1 MALNRGKQFELKFK
15 ECWLKS
21 FPNSF
26 LYRLNDQMSGYKV
39 SSSNI
44 CDFIAF
50 NLNKLYLLEIKSHE
64 GNTFPINNLTQ
75 YTKLVG
81 KVGIPGVRV
90 GVIIWFIDHDRVI
103 YVPIS
108 TITQLINDGK
118 KSVNINKIEAEGY
131 RIINIPSIKKRVFL
145 DSDYSILMTL
155 EDFD

>member
-1 MALNRGKQFELKFK
+1 MALNRGKQFENKFK
-15 ECWLKS
+15 EDFYKTMSNCSLDR
-21 FPNSF
+21 
-26 LYRLNDQMSGYKV
+26 LYDTTNGFKAISQV
-39 SSSNI
+39 
-44 CDFIAF
+44 CDFIGYKQPNIF
-50 NLNKLYLLEIKSHE
+50 YLECKSHE
-64 GNTFPINNLTQ
+64 GNTFPLNNLTQ
-75 YTKLVG
+75 YNKLVT
-81 KVGIPGVRV
+81 KVGIPGVRA

-103 YVPIS
+103 YVPIN

>member
-1 MALNRGKQFELKFK
+1 MALNRGKQFENKFK
-15 ECWLKS
+15 EDFYKTMSNCSLDR
-21 FPNSF
+21 
-26 LYRLNDQMSGYKV
+26 LYDTTNGFKAISQV
-39 SSSNI
+39 
-44 CDFIAF
+44 CDFIGYKQPNIF
-50 NLNKLYLLEIKSHE
+50 YLECKSHE
-64 GNTFPINNLTQ
+64 GNTFPLNNLTQ
-75 YTKLVG
+75 YNKLVT

-103 YVPIS
+103 YVPIN